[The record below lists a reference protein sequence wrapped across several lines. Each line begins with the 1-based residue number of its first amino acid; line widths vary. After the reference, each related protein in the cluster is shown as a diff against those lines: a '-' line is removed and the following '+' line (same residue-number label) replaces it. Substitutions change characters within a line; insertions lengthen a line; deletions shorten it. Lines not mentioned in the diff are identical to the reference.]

1 MKHIPFAAL
10 FALLFVL
17 SPVAAQAQIEG
28 LISAEIVQG
37 GRDVDG
43 KPMAAIVLTLQ
54 QGWKTYWRSPGEG
67 GGIPPE
73 IDWTGSRNLAGAD
86 MIWPA
91 PIVWGDVG
99 MTNIGYQDR
108 LILPLALSPIDP
120 AQSLAVQATISFGI
134 CKDIC
139 IPAFAT
145 LSADVSGNLPAEVT
159 ITQALADAPQSAQAL
174 GAADVSCTFAPIKD
188 GVRVTAH
195 FSMPPLAHNAAET
208 VVFEHRDRSIWASG
222 TQVTRQGDHVTAVAD
237 LVPPTAKPF
246 DLNGNDLRMTI
257 LADGRAAELIGCP
270 LN

>member
-1 MKHIPFAAL
+1 MKRIFLIAL
-10 FALLFVL
+10 FALPPL
-17 SPVAAQAQIEG
+17 AAQAQIEG

-37 GRDVDG
+37 GRDADG
-43 KPMAAIVLTLQ
+43 KPLAAIVLTLQ

-73 IDWTGSRNLAGAD
+73 IDWTGSQNLAGAD

-108 LILPLALSPIDP
+108 LTLPLALLPIDP
-120 AQSLAVQATISFGI
+120 AQPLLVQATISFGI

-139 IPAFAT
+139 IPAFASVT
-145 LSADVSGNLPAEVT
+145 ADVSGNLPAAIV
-159 ITQALADAPQSAQAL
+159 ITQALANAPKSAIAL
-174 GAADVSCTFAPIKD
+174 GADDVSCSVAPIKD

-195 FSMPPLAHNAAET
+195 FSMPPLAQNGAET
-208 VVFEHRDRSIWASG
+208 LVFEHRDRSVWASG
-222 TQVTRQGDHVTAVAD
+222 AQVTRHGDHVTAVAD
-237 LVPPTAKPF
+237 LVPPNAKPF
-246 DLNGNDLRMTI
+246 DLDGDDLRLTI
-257 LADGRAAELIGCP
+257 LADGSAAELVGCP

>member
-1 MKHIPFAAL
+1 MKRILL
-10 FALLFVL
+10 FAIFAL
-17 SPVAAQAQIEG
+17 SPLAAQAEVEG

-37 GRDVDG
+37 GRDADG

-73 IDWTGSRNLAGAD
+73 IDWTGSQNLAGAE

-108 LILPLALSPIDP
+108 LTLPLALSPIDP
-120 AQSLAVQATISFGI
+120 AQPLAVQATISFGI

-145 LSADVSGNLPAEVT
+145 LTADVSGNLPAEVV
-159 ITQALADAPQSAQAL
+159 ITQALAEVPQSATAL
-174 GAADVSCTFAPIKD
+174 GAGDVSCTFVPIKD

-195 FSMPPLAHNAAET
+195 FSMPPLAQNGAET
-208 VVFEHRDRSIWASG
+208 VVFEHRDRSVWASG
-222 TQVTRQGDHVTAVAD
+222 AQVTRQGDHVIAVAD
-237 LVPPTAKPF
+237 LVPPDAKPF
-246 DLNGNDLRMTI
+246 DLEGDDLRMTI
-257 LADGRAAELIGCP
+257 LADGRAAELVGCP